1 MAQDM
6 VERIREA
13 EQQGE
18 ELERQAAARANA
30 RLVQVNEEIAALRQQ
45 ARQMAADQDAAS
57 ARETA
62 EVCERIRVEAQEKAD
77 KVCGALSKRAEDNRA
92 CAVRAA
98 AALLEAVD

>member
-13 EQQGE
+13 ERQGE

-30 RLVQVNEEIAALRQQ
+30 RLAQVNEEIGALRQQ
-45 ARQMAADQDAAS
+45 ARDMAADQDAVS
-57 ARETA
+57 ARDTA

-77 KVCGALSKRAEDNRA
+77 KVCAALSDRAGKNRER
-92 CAVRAA
+92 AVRAA
-98 AALLEAVD
+98 AALLETID

>member
-13 EQQGE
+13 ERQGE
-18 ELERQAAARANA
+18 ELERQATARANA
-30 RLVQVNEEIAALRQQ
+30 RLAQVNEEIAALRQQ
-45 ARQMAADQDAAS
+45 ARQADAERDAAT

-62 EVCERIRVEAQEKAD
+62 QVCERIRAEAQEKAD
-77 KVCGALSKRAEDNRA
+77 KHCAGLSARAQERREH
-92 CAVRAA
+92 AVRAA